1 VYAEETETEA
11 REKEEGTMMAIGP
24 GLTGL
29 SYNQQGIVSVPH
41 ASGVYALYTAQKWV
55 YVGESDDIQRR
66 LVEHVTTADTY
77 ITRQQPTGFMF
88 ELVIGDEAR
97 RARLNQ
103 LIVAL
108 NPVCN
113 QIMG

>member
-1 VYAEETETEA
+1 
-11 REKEEGTMMAIGP
+11 MMAIGP

-41 ASGVYALYTAQKWV
+41 SSGVYALYTAQKWV

-88 ELVIGDEAR
+88 ELVIGVRGPAGATESVDRCTESSVQSDNG
-97 RARLNQ
+97 LNT
-103 LIVAL
+103 
-108 NPVCN
+108 PVHSA
-113 QIMG
+113 G

>member
-1 VYAEETETEA
+1 
-11 REKEEGTMMAIGP
+11 MAIGP

-55 YVGESDDIQRR
+55 YVGESDDIQQR

-77 ITRQQPTGFMF
+77 ITRQQTDR
-88 ELVIGDEAR
+88 IHAR
-97 RARLNQ
+97 VSDRRRGPSGTTES
-103 LIVAL
+103 VD
-108 NPVCN
+108 
-113 QIMG
+113 

>member
-1 VYAEETETEA
+1 
-11 REKEEGTMMAIGP
+11 MMAIGP

-97 RARLNQ
+97 RRARLNQ